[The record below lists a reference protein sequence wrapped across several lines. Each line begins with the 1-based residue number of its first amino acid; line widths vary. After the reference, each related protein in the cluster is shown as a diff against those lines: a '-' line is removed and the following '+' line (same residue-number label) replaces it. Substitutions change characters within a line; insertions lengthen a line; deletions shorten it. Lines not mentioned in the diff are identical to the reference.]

1 MKFEARSLGM
11 FEILTVRQDENEVF
25 DADQMLQIV
34 RSLLERDSLQIV
46 IDVSALEYLY
56 SDAINALVSIN
67 RRVLERGG
75 HLSLLAS
82 QSKIR
87 EILLRSGL
95 DSLFRIYKAEGELSI
110 ESTEFL
116 RKSTMLAKDAGGST
130 AYAQAVKAVAP
141 PEGPSTRR
149 LRRRS
154 GTRKEELPRRPVGR
168 QEGNSSVGSSV
179 QGSSGSVAGSS
190 FPSDFVWD
198 ETSSSSASDVAPTP
212 EKPLEIYR
220 GIEAPEE
227 PSSVPPPVPPA
238 PQGFFFPPPPQED

>member
-11 FEILTVRQDENEVF
+11 FEILTVRQDVNEVF

-34 RSLLERDSLQIV
+34 RSMLERDSLQIV

-95 DSLFRIYKAEGELSI
+95 DSLFRIYKAEGELSVELVGQSPFLVEHQQLQGISCRI
-110 ESTEFL
+110 EGL
-116 RKSTMLAKDAGGST
+116 RARSFGLIVHATRQHEASSLCPLALL
-130 AYAQAVKAVAP
+130 VA
-141 PEGPSTRR
+141 EQ
-149 LRRRS
+149 
-154 GTRKEELPRRPVGR
+154 V
-168 QEGNSSVGSSV
+168 
-179 QGSSGSVAGSS
+179 VA
-190 FPSDFVWD
+190 DI
-198 ETSSSSASDVAPTP
+198 
-212 EKPLEIYR
+212 LY
-220 GIEAPEE
+220 
-227 PSSVPPPVPPA
+227 
-238 PQGFFFPPPPQED
+238 